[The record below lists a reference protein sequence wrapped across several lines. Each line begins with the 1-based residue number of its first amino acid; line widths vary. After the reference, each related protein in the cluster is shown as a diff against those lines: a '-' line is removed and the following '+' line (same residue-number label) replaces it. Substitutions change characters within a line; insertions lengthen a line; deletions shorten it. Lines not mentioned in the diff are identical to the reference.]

1 MRFATLFCLLTGVLS
16 AARAAPPAQA
26 EITYDLIR
34 NGSKVAEMV
43 ERLEHAN
50 GRYQLTETLKGK
62 GIYALLGK
70 AKRTSQ
76 GNVVADGLRPL
87 QFEDERSGRDTARAW
102 FDWNAGT
109 VTMRYKGASR
119 TEPMPPN
126 PHDSL
131 SSLLVLSF
139 APPREA
145 VTMHVIN
152 GRGMSTHVYRPL
164 GQERVTIPAGEFDSL
179 KLGRE
184 KQNGRVEIWLAIA
197 YGLLPVRL
205 LVEEDGARYD
215 QVATRISI
223 P

>member
-1 MRFATLFCLLTGVLS
+1 MRFATFLCLLTGVLS

-26 EITYDLIR
+26 EVAYDVFR
-34 NGSKVAEMV
+34 SGSKVAEII

-50 GRYQLTETLKGK
+50 GSYRLTETWRGK

-70 AKRTSQ
+70 ARRTSQ
-76 GNVVADGLRPL
+76 GNVAADGLQPL
-87 QFEDERSGRDTARAW
+87 QFEDERTGRDTARTW
-102 FDWNAGT
+102 FDWKAKT
-109 VTMRYKGASR
+109 FTMRYKGASK

-126 PHDSL
+126 AQDAL

-139 APPREA
+139 APPRKA

-164 GQERVTIPAGEFDSL
+164 GEERVKVPAGELDSL
-179 KLGRE
+179 KVIRE

-197 YGLLPVRL
+197 YGMLPVRI
-205 LVEEDGARYD
+205 LVEEDGIRYD